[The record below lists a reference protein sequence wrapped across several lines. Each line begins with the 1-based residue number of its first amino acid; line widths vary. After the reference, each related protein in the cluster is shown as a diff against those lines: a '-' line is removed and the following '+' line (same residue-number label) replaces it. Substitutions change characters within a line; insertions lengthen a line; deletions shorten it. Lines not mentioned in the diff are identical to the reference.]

1 MARVV
6 TEVAE
11 PADRQ
16 AWQRRKVPKARV
28 TLEELRQILGVNEAR
43 DEKTGAVL
51 QSSRLTLWPNLKQRA
66 LGRAVREIT
75 RKSDLA
81 IRVITYEREKY
92 RKVTAVL
99 FEILVK
105 PQS

>member
-1 MARVV
+1 MRSALVQAAARSSPRPAAV
-6 TEVAE
+6 TSVQFVFCAE
-11 PADRQ
+11 LLA
-16 AWQRRKVPKARV
+16 AN
-28 TLEELRQILGVNEAR
+28 LRQP
-43 DEKTGAVL
+43 K
-51 QSSRLTLWPNLKQRA
+51 LWPNLKQRA
-66 LGRAVREIT
+66 LERAVREIT